1 MRLSPFMQ
9 ELTSFKV
16 SEELLKERF
25 AEMVTQNYECAVIF
39 GLSGIW
45 FSTRHYAGKTVEIDH
60 VYIREAYRN

>member
-1 MRLSPFMQ
+1 MQ

-39 GLSGIW
+39 EGDVLIGLSGIW